1 MNKDAYTKEV
11 SPDVKKIL
19 FVEDD
24 EFLRTL
30 LLRNLEKENFKI
42 IVATNGNDVLE
53 QAKTELPS
61 LILLDLVL
69 AGKSGFQVLKELK
82 EESVT
87 SNIPVII
94 LSNIG
99 QKEDIKKGLAL
110 GAEDYLIKALSN
122 PAEIIRKIQ
131 KILN

>member
-30 LLRNLEKENFKI
+30 LLERLKKENLKI
-42 IVATNGNDVLE
+42 LVATNGNDAVDR
-53 QAKTELPS
+53 AKNELPS
-61 LILLDLVL
+61 LILLDLIL
-69 AGKSGFQVLKELK
+69 AGKDGFQVLKELK
-82 EESVT
+82 RDGAT

-94 LSNIG
+94 LSNVG
-99 QKEDIKKGLAL
+99 QKEDIEKGLAL
-110 GAEDYLIKALSN
+110 GAEDYLIKAEFT
-122 PAEIIRKIQ
+122 PAEIVEKIQ
-131 KILN
+131 KVLN

>member
-30 LLRNLEKENFKI
+30 LLERLKKENLKI
-42 IVATNGNDVLE
+42 LVATNGNDAVDR
-53 QAKTELPS
+53 AKNELPS
-61 LILLDLVL
+61 LILLDLIL
-69 AGKSGFQVLKELK
+69 AGKDGFQVLKELK
-82 EESVT
+82 RDGAT

-94 LSNIG
+94 LSNVG
-99 QKEDIKKGLAL
+99 QKEDMEKGLAL
-110 GAEDYLIKALSN
+110 GAEDYLIKAEFT
-122 PAEIIRKIQ
+122 PAEIVEKIQ
-131 KILN
+131 KVLN